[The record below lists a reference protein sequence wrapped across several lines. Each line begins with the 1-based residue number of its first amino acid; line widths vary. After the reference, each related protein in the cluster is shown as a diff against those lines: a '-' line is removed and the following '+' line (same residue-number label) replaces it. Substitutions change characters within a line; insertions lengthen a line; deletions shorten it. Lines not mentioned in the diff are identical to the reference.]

1 MRAVEAEYKC
11 RLHKLTLT
19 DTRTDTRTEP
29 GVSREAPP
37 LKIFNFQKHLLEVLI
52 FSGRASLET
61 PGSECLRI

>member
-19 DTRTDTRTEP
+19 DRQTLTQAEP

-37 LKIFNFQKHLLEVLI
+37 LKNSLYSIIIIMIMTVNQLSKMYTYR
-52 FSGRASLET
+52 GR
-61 PGSECLRI
+61 